1 MTTEPWVAF
10 PGLCSQFPLAIYFIQ
25 SISTDHASIP
35 ISQFLPPHPL
45 VWVLISFSCL
55 LLIPYTEEPSRRCFL
70 HPVQRF
76 TCNRSQCRSAL
87 RPLNPHQPGFLP
99 VYPLPFFPSWSH
111 GLRRFCTPQIFI
123 SRNWKQV
130 FTPVFPCN
138 LIFRSSSGDDDLKL
152 NRLCRFCKAGAQPSL
167 TLLSF
172 SIWSYK

>member
-1 MTTEPWVAF
+1 MH
-10 PGLCSQFPLAIYFIQ
+10 LL
-25 SISTDHASIP
+25 
-35 ISQFLPPHPL
+35 QFLDSSHLTPL

-55 LLIPYTEEPSRRCFL
+55 LLIPYTDEPSRRCFL

-76 TCNRSQCRSAL
+76 TCNGSQCRSAL
-87 RPLNPHQPGFLP
+87 RPLHPHQPGFLP
-99 VYPLPFFPSWSH
+99 VYPLLFFPSWSH

-138 LIFRSSSGDDDLKL
+138 LIFRRSSGDDDLKL
-152 NRLCRFCKAGAQPSL
+152 NRLCRFCKARAQPSL

-172 SIWSYK
+172 GIWSYK